1 MFASTNDRVARLR
14 AEPEQTA
21 IFLDVDGVLAPIVA
35 RPEDAAVPEETRTE
49 VRRLHG
55 KYALVA
61 CVSGRT
67 SDDARRIVGLDELVY
82 VGEHGLELEPSAPQ
96 WRNAIRSFADSVD
109 WPVEDKGLTLSFHY
123 RGVADEEAAE
133 AFLLEVAERARD
145 AGLRPRIGRKV
156 LEIRPPVEASKGTA
170 VRFLLEQRGLTR
182 AMYAGD
188 DTTDLDAFRVLEE
201 LELGLRVGV
210 ASPESP
216 RAISEEADVV
226 VRNPDEMLGFLR
238 GL

>member
-1 MFASTNDRVARLR
+1 VGADELLDAFR
-14 AEPEQTA
+14 AEPERAA
-21 IFLDVDGVLAPIVA
+21 IFLDVDGVLAPIVP
-35 RPEDAAVPEETRTE
+35 RPEDAAVPEETREE

-67 SDDARRIVGLDELVY
+67 SEDARRIVGLDELVY

-96 WRNAIRSFADSVD
+96 WRTAIRAFADTVD

-123 RGVADEEAAE
+123 RGAENQEDAE
-133 AFLLEVAERARD
+133 ACPLPLADRARE
-145 AGLRPRIGRKV
+145 AGLRPRFGRKV

-170 VRFLLEQRGLTR
+170 VRFLLERRRLGR
-182 AMYAGD
+182 ALYAGD
-188 DTTDLDAFRVLEE
+188 DATDLDAFRALDD
-201 LELGLRVGV
+201 LELSVRVGV

-216 RAISEEADVV
+216 KGISEQADVV
-226 VRNPDEMLGFLR
+226 VRSPAELLGLLR